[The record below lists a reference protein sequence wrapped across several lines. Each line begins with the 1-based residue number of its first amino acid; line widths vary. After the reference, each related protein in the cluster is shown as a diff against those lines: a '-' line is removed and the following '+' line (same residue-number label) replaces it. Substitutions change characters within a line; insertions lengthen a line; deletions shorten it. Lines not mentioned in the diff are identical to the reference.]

1 MSITFNQLVNRIKTT
16 SEDTSTEFVGDI
28 PAFIE
33 RAEARL
39 TREIDS
45 YGVVQYATS
54 NMVIGDPFITKPV
67 NTLIIK
73 NLNIIK
79 SDGTRINLLQKTD
92 EYLNDYWPQRTTS

>member
-1 MSITFNQLVNRIKTT
+1 MSITYNQLVNRIKTT

-54 NMVIGDPFITKPV
+54 NTVIGDPFITKPSKHLS
-67 NTLIIK
+67 LIHI
-73 NLNIIK
+73 
-79 SDGTRINLLQKTD
+79 SEPTRP
-92 EYLNDYWPQRTTS
+92 Y

>member
-1 MSITFNQLVNRIKTT
+1 MSITYNQLVNRIKTT

-33 RAEARL
+33 RAEGRL

-54 NMVIGDPFITKPV
+54 NMVIGDPFLTKPL

-73 NLNIIK
+73 NLNILK
-79 SDGTRINLLQKTD
+79 VFHLQ
-92 EYLNDYWPQRTTS
+92 

>member
-1 MSITFNQLVNRIKTT
+1 MSITFNQLVSRIKTT

-28 PAFIE
+28 PAVIE
-33 RAEARL
+33 SAEARL

-73 NLNIIK
+73 Y
-79 SDGTRINLLQKTD
+79 LQYCFGS
-92 EYLNDYWPQRTTS
+92 ELRF

>member
-54 NMVIGDPFITKPV
+54 NMVIGD
-67 NTLIIK
+67 LISAYSK
-73 NLNIIK
+73 NLKFVVFWNKNTYGYIYIF
-79 SDGTRINLLQKTD
+79 
-92 EYLNDYWPQRTTS
+92 P

>member
-1 MSITFNQLVNRIKTT
+1 MSMTFNQLVSRIKTT

-45 YGVVQYATS
+45 YGVVQ
-54 NMVIGDPFITKPV
+54 
-67 NTLIIK
+67 
-73 NLNIIK
+73 
-79 SDGTRINLLQKTD
+79 
-92 EYLNDYWPQRTTS
+92 